1 MRTSDI
7 VRQLWCEFYSRHC
20 EGWVSWFGAKQ
31 DMCAAVKN
39 RRVIQRGETM
49 PCLTGAGATT
59 ECLCKAGEFV
69 VVVWSWWRGQGGMRS
84 RRRKKIWSFGC
95 GKPEFV
101 RPQKQALYYPKSLG
115 YLLMRSRCW
124 QRS

>member
-39 RRVIQRGETM
+39 RRVVQRGETM

-84 RRRKKIWSFGC
+84 RRREKKFGALVREAGVC
-95 GKPEFV
+95 QATEASVVLPEVVGLFIDEE
-101 RPQKQALYYPKSLG
+101 
-115 YLLMRSRCW
+115 
-124 QRS
+124 